1 MVYLYTMKNKG
12 IRLAK
17 QEKAHSYLRAR
28 LLLLQDGA
36 PLPGIRKM
44 CAESGLGRM
53 VLEQQLT
60 LAEEEGLLIRKDRSG
75 YYRTT
80 LADERKKSE
89 FALRIMCS
97 DCALEPVGDVGSPS
111 YISRIIIE
119 LFDIARKNGTRLKI
133 CRSNEEIPES
143 VSGVFLLSPADL
155 EESSFL
161 EERFPRT
168 VAVSGCGGRVA
179 VFPPY
184 GKLTRAALEHLSSLG
199 HRKIGIV
206 HHNLDV
212 VNHFNPH
219 LFEYYRF
226 MAESGLQVHPGFVV
240 SYPDGERCRRELG
253 ALFSS
258 PLRPTALITPGCWY
272 ALVCRVLRELKLN
285 IPYQVSVLVIGKV
298 PEKSED
304 SPFPTRFEDSP
315 ESLARMAWEVMSHYP
330 AGALQLTPELQLLP
344 GKSVMALEH

>member
-53 VLEQQLT
+53 VLEQQLA

-97 DCALEPVGDVGSPS
+97 DCALEPVGDAGSPS

-133 CRSNEEIPES
+133 CRS
-143 VSGVFLLSPADL
+143 
-155 EESSFL
+155 SF
-161 EERFPRT
+161 
-168 VAVSGCGGRVA
+168 
-179 VFPPY
+179 
-184 GKLTRAALEHLSSLG
+184 
-199 HRKIGIV
+199 I
-206 HHNLDV
+206 
-212 VNHFNPH
+212 
-219 LFEYYRF
+219 
-226 MAESGLQVHPGFVV
+226 
-240 SYPDGERCRRELG
+240 
-253 ALFSS
+253 
-258 PLRPTALITPGCWY
+258 
-272 ALVCRVLRELKLN
+272 LKN
-285 IPYQVSVLVIGKV
+285 
-298 PEKSED
+298 
-304 SPFPTRFEDSP
+304 
-315 ESLARMAWEVMSHYP
+315 M
-330 AGALQLTPELQLLP
+330 
-344 GKSVMALEH
+344 